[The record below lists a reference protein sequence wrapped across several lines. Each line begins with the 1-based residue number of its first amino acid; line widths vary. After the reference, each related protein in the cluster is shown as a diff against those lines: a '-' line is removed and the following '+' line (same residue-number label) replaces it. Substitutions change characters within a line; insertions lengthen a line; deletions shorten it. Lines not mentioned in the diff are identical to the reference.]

1 MGQAQAEECEECGT
15 DSVTLTRYESS
26 GAEVWT
32 CADCGDVKRR
42 CPACEEG
49 WVRLLRSVSDGV
61 EAYVCDECEASW
73 EEASEIR
80 PDRAVPLHEFLKN
93 ERKTGS
99 YLKLKVVRE
108 NDRGDE
114 EDADED

>member
-1 MGQAQAEECEECGT
+1 MRDAEAEECEACDME
-15 DSVTLTRYESS
+15 SVTLTRHESS

-32 CADCGDVKRR
+32 CAECGDVKRR

-49 WVRLLRSVSDGV
+49 WVRLLRAVSDGLEV
-61 EAYVCDECEASW
+61 YVCDECEASW

-80 PDRAVPLHEFLKN
+80 PDRAVPLHEFLKT
-93 ERKTGS
+93 ERKMGS

-108 NDRGDE
+108 NDRGD
-114 EDADED
+114 DEDVGED